1 MNHLPER
8 LFWSASTYL
17 KAKAEK
23 RLPYRSQESLQAIQ
37 DRRVRNM
44 VAHAYSTVP
53 HYREA
58 MDDLGLSPGEMVTA
72 DSLAQLPL
80 IDGAELAASPE
91 RFYSN
96 RYTNAGTLTLNSSGT
111 NGRAKA
117 VRYNKAALF
126 EALAHGHRQ
135 REVMT
140 HFTGKPAGYREM
152 GIRRLNSIATQL
164 RQFFES
170 HAWVPPRMDLQRSA
184 LSLELP
190 FDEMVRRINEF
201 KPEVLAGY
209 GSHLGALFRWAWEGG
224 LNLHRPKVLWYG
236 ADAMPQ
242 ADRMLIE
249 NEMGVPVF
257 STYQADEALRIGF
270 QCERRQG
277 FHLSLDDVAVRVIKP
292 DGSPAGP
299 GEQGE
304 LVISNLSNRA
314 TVLLNYRLGDVV
326 GMPEAACGCGRT
338 LPMIEAVRGR
348 ADDMILM
355 SNGESRHALLF
366 MAPMQEIPG
375 VVQVQLVQE
384 KECQLSIKVVCA
396 AGSEW
401 PMIKK
406 STEQIVLNL
415 TGQTMKVDSHRV
427 TVISREPG
435 GKVRAVISKLRQQN
449 AR

>member
-1 MNHLPER
+1 MSHLPER
-8 LFWSASTYL
+8 LYWSASTFL
-17 KAKAEK
+17 KAKADK
-23 RLPYRSQESLQAIQ
+23 RLPYQSLESRQAMQ

-53 HYREA
+53 HYRQAIDE
-58 MDDLGLSPGEMVTA
+58 LGLRPGDLFTA
-72 DSLAQLPL
+72 ESLAQLPL

-96 RYTNAGTLTLNSSGT
+96 RYTKAGSLTLHSSGT

-135 REVMT
+135 RAVMS
-140 HFTGKPAGYREM
+140 HFTGQPAGYREM

-170 HAWVPPRMDLQRSA
+170 HAWVPRRMDLQRSA

-190 FDEMVRRINEF
+190 FDEMIRRINEF
-201 KPEVLAGY
+201 KPEVLTGY
-209 GSHLGALFRWAWEGG
+209 GSHLGALFRWAWERDV
-224 LNLHRPKVLWYG
+224 NLHKPRVLWYG
-236 ADAMPQ
+236 ADAMAQ

-249 NEMGVPVF
+249 NEMSVPVF

-270 QCERRQG
+270 QCEKRKG
-277 FHLSLDDVAVRVIKP
+277 FHISVDDVAVRVIKP

-304 LVISNLSNRA
+304 IVISNLSNRA
-314 TVLLNYRLGDVV
+314 TVLLNYRLGDIV
-326 GMPEAACGCGRT
+326 GMPEIACACGRT
-338 LPMIEAVRGR
+338 LPTIESIKGR

-355 SNGESRHALLF
+355 SNGESRHSLLF
-366 MAPMQEIPG
+366 MAPMHAIPG
-375 VVQVQLVQE
+375 VVQVQLDQKNE
-384 KECQLSIKVVCA
+384 RQLSIRVVCA

-401 PMIKK
+401 AMIKK
-406 STEQIVLNL
+406 STEQIARNL
-415 TGQTMKVDSHRV
+415 TGQAMAVDSHRV
-427 TVISREPG
+427 TEIPREPG
-435 GKVRAVISKLRQQN
+435 GKVRAVISRLRQQN
-449 AR
+449 A

>member
-1 MNHLPER
+1 MSRLPER
-8 LFWSASTYL
+8 LYWSASTFL

-23 RLPYRSQESLQAIQ
+23 RLPYQSLQSLQAMQ
-37 DRRVRNM
+37 DRRVKNM
-44 VAHAYSTVP
+44 VAHAYATVP
-53 HYREA
+53 HYREV
-58 MDDLGLSPGEMVTA
+58 MDNLGLHPGDLVTA

-80 IDGAELAASPE
+80 IDGTELAASPE

-96 RYTNAGTLTLNSSGT
+96 GYTKAGTLILHSSGT

-135 REVMT
+135 RAVMT
-140 HFTGKPAGYREM
+140 CFTGKPAGYREM

-164 RQFFES
+164 RQFFET
-170 HAWVPPRMDLQRSA
+170 HAWVPRRMDLQRSE

-190 FDEMVRRINEF
+190 FDELIRQINEY
-201 KPEVLAGY
+201 KPEVLSGY
-209 GSHLGALFRWAWEGG
+209 GSHLGALFRWAWEHDSA
-224 LNLHRPKVLWYG
+224 LHRPKVLWYG

-270 QCERRQG
+270 QCEQRKG
-277 FHLSLDDVAVRVIKP
+277 FHISMDDVVVRVIKP

-304 LVISNLSNRA
+304 VVISNLSNRA

-326 GMPEAACGCGRT
+326 ALPEAACACGRT
-338 LPMIEAVRGR
+338 LPTIESVKGR
-348 ADDMILM
+348 AADMIIM
-355 SNGESRHALLF
+355 NNGEQRHSLLF
-366 MAPMQEIPG
+366 MAPMQKIPG

-384 KECQLSIKVVCA
+384 NEHQLSIKVVCA

-401 PMIKK
+401 LMIKT
-406 STEQIVLNL
+406 STEQIVRNL
-415 TGQTMKVDSHRV
+415 TGQAMTVDAHRV
-427 TVISREPG
+427 ASIPREPG
-435 GKVRAVISKLRQQN
+435 GKVRAVISKLRQHN
-449 AR
+449 V